1 MWWFK
6 HELQFI
12 TTDPPWIHSSSD
24 MHAYDVCQIFI
35 ENEFITVSFHRSS
48 FHATLPL
55 EMLPLSRDTS
65 RTTFRRCSS
74 ICSFLNSLHCSRP
87 QGFDVLQEIRLISHP
102 SSTTG
107 FPELE
112 SYEKTCSLRSL
123 MVLLIGYKNI
133 TTFKIP
139 ENFRKFPKIP
149 EIRSS
154 NQCSWRILCPSHPPT
169 FQPSFDAAGLPK
181 LTVWD
186 EVTWT
191 ASRGALQGTSISH
204 PRKGKLIFPTTY
216 EEDSSIVP
224 KEDMWKLYVPSTHII
239 YANL

>member
-1 MWWFK
+1 M
-6 HELQFI
+6 
-12 TTDPPWIHSSSD
+12 
-24 MHAYDVCQIFI
+24 
-35 ENEFITVSFHRSS
+35 SFHRSS

-87 QGFDVLQEIRLISHP
+87 QGFDVLQDPVDITSLINHR
-102 SSTTG
+102 

-139 ENFRKFPKIP
+139 ENSRKFPKIP

-154 NQCSWRILCPSHPPT
+154 NQCSWRILCPSQPPM
-169 FQPSFDAAGLPK
+169 FLPSFDAAGLPK
-181 LTVWD
+181 LTVCD
-186 EVTWT
+186 EVT
-191 ASRGALQGTSISH
+191 
-204 PRKGKLIFPTTY
+204 
-216 EEDSSIVP
+216 
-224 KEDMWKLYVPSTHII
+224 
-239 YANL
+239 